1 PSAIVPQRA
10 KVGRTGGRPPRIPRG
25 ESVTRQKHKTS
36 NIKEQQEETI
46 LAKEIYISSKRQ
58 TKGNEE
64 IIEENVEIVIE
75 QTNEIL

>member
-1 PSAIVPQRA
+1 
-10 KVGRTGGRPPRIPRG
+10 
-25 ESVTRQKHKTS
+25 
-36 NIKEQQEETI
+36 EQQEETI

-75 QTNEIL
+75 QTNEILPDIIKQVQTTPLRGKARKVNQENVNIIPQLESPPVSSV